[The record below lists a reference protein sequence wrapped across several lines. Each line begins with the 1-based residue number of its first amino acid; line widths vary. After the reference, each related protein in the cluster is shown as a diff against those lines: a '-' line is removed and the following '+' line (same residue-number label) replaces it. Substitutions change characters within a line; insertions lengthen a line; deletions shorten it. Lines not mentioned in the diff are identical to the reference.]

1 MDSRTGMIGYLEA
14 GLKVAQLRGKAI
26 AGNIAN
32 LNTPGYR
39 RLAAKF
45 SEQLEK
51 ALASGKPDALAG
63 ELFRPMN
70 TEIGADGNDVDLD
83 MEVGEMIENSAMYK
97 TYMRVL
103 AKTYR
108 QMELAMRSQL

>member
-14 GLKVAQLRGKAI
+14 GLKLARLRGKAI

-32 LNTPGYR
+32 LNTPRYR
-39 RLAAKF
+39 RLAARF
-45 SEQLEK
+45 SQELQK
-51 ALASGKPDALAG
+51 ALASGKPDALDG
-63 ELFRPMN
+63 ELFHPMN
-70 TEIGADGNDVDLD
+70 TEIRGDGNDVDLD
-83 MEVGEMIENSAMYK
+83 MEVGEMIQNSAMYK